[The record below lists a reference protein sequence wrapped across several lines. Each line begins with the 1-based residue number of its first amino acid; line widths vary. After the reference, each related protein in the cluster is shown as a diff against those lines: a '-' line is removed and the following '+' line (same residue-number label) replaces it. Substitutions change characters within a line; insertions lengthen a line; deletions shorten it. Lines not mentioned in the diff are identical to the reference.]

1 MQTTPHHPRTFWF
14 LRLGL
19 LTLIVATVLGSVYL
33 TRHHSGGQYALAA
46 GTGLSGP
53 EIDLLDRQNKA
64 YEQITQSI
72 APAVVYIRTEQVVRA
87 EQSPMFNDPTF
98 RQFFGQMFPQVPRE
112 QRQHALG
119 TGVIFDSNGLIV
131 TNNHVIDKAT
141 SMQVMLPDKR
151 TFKAK
156 LIGADP
162 DIDIA
167 VIKIDSTGLPTAPLG
182 DSTTLHVGDIVMAF
196 GNPFGL
202 NFTVTRGAVSA
213 LGRSQGNIEA
223 LQDFIQTDA
232 AINPGNSGGALV
244 DVHGRVIGINT
255 AILSA
260 ESGPGGEGG
269 FIGIGFAIPINMAK
283 RAVESLVK
291 TGKVTRGFI
300 GATIGPVTDE
310 LAQQFKAPDTSGAL
324 VQDVTPGGPSDKAGI
339 KPGDVIRKLNGQT
352 VNDSS
357 SLLTMVAQTDPGSTI
372 NLDVLRNGQHE
383 NIKVTVE
390 QRPANL
396 AYTAGGRGGR
406 GGGPGGR
413 PQQQGALRGVAVQNL
428 TADIRQQLGANAQ
441 VHGVVV
447 TEVDQNAPA
456 GQVVQQGDIIMAV
469 NHQDVNSVTDFNRL
483 ASEAKGQT
491 LLRIWRQ
498 GTAAF
503 IVVPAADQSEQ

>member
-1 MQTTPHHPRTFWF
+1 MQTIRHPRSFWF
-14 LRLGL
+14 LRFALVA
-19 LTLIVATVLGSVYL
+19 LILATIAGSAYL
-33 TRHHSGGQYALAA
+33 ASHHDGQFVLAA
-46 GTGLSGP
+46 RPGLSGP

-72 APAVVYIRTEQVVRA
+72 APAVVYIRTEQVVKA

-98 RQFFGQMFPQVPRE
+98 RQFFGQIFPQVPRE

-119 TGVIFDSNGLIV
+119 TGVIFDSKGLIV

-141 SMQVMLPDKR
+141 SMQVMLPDHR

-167 VIKIDSTGLPTAPLG
+167 VIKIEASDLPTAPLG

-213 LGRSQGNIEA
+213 LGRTQGNIEA

-244 DVHGRVIGINT
+244 DVHGRVVGINT

-260 ESGPGGEGG
+260 QSGPGGEGG
-269 FIGIGFAIPINMAK
+269 FVGIGFAIPINMAK
-283 RAVESLVK
+283 RAMESLVK
-291 TGKVTRGFI
+291 TGKVTRGYI
-300 GATIGPVTDE
+300 GATIGPVSDD
-310 LAQQFKAPDTSGAL
+310 LAKQFKAPDTSGAL
-324 VQDVTPGGPSDKAGI
+324 VQDVTPGGPADKAGV
-339 KPGDVIRKLNGQT
+339 KPGDVVRKFNGQP
-352 VNDSS
+352 VNDNSA
-357 SLLTMVAQTDPGSTI
+357 LLAMVAQTDPGSTAKLEI
-372 NLDVLRNGQHE
+372 LRNGKPE
-383 NIKVTVE
+383 TIKVTVE

-406 GGGPGGR
+406 GGGPQGR
-413 PQQQGALRGVAVQNL
+413 PQQQGAFRGVAVQNL
-428 TADIRQQLGANAQ
+428 TSDIRQQLGANATLR
-441 VHGVVV
+441 GVVV
-447 TEVDQNAPA
+447 TDVDQNSPA
-456 GQVVQQGDIIMAV
+456 GQVLQQGDVIIAI
-469 NHQDVNSVTDFNRL
+469 NHKDVTSVDDFNRL
-483 ASEAKGQT
+483 AGEAKGQT

-498 GTAAF
+498 GTSAF
-503 IVVPAADQSEQ
+503 VVIPAEGDDSEQ